1 MTRANKTKCD
11 EIDQQIVRL
20 VLSLQDLIKE
30 RAKLDKKGTEKFI
43 DGIRD
48 NLLTCARAGAKEQ
61 NL

>member
-30 RAKLDKKGTEKFI
+30 RAALDEKGTEKFI
-43 DGIRD
+43 EGIHK

-61 NL
+61 KL